1 MSDRLSV
8 IIPSVS
14 PTALGYDAF
23 IGPYANMRYQLLRG
37 FVRAVTNHFEVI
49 DIPSDLALF
58 VSTASRSL
66 RLSFTY
72 LSIDRHLYIYIDRP
86 NYSFFNV
93 LFVEL

>member
-8 IIPSVS
+8 TIPYVS
-14 PTALGYDAF
+14 TNTLGYGAF
-23 IGPYANMRYQLLRG
+23 IGLYANIRYQLLRG

-58 VSTASRSL
+58 VSPASRSL

-72 LSIDRHLYIYIDRP
+72 FSIDRHLYTYIDRP

-93 LFVEL
+93 TA